1 MWTSAV
7 YKAGKVL
14 IKISMRKEHV
24 LQVITCIV
32 TCVVY
37 FMCSVYVLVSMCVV
51 CACRC
56 VCVVCVFVYV

>member
-1 MWTSAV
+1 M
-7 YKAGKVL
+7 L
-14 IKISMRKEHV
+14 IEISMRKEHV
-24 LQVITCIV
+24 GA
-32 TCVVY
+32 CVAGNHMYCYMCSVCFVH